1 MVADMQFYT
10 FSQYYAKQ
18 QTANERNQLTNES
31 KLAKLKSV

>member
-1 MVADMQFYT
+1 MQI
-10 FSQYYAKQ
+10 Q